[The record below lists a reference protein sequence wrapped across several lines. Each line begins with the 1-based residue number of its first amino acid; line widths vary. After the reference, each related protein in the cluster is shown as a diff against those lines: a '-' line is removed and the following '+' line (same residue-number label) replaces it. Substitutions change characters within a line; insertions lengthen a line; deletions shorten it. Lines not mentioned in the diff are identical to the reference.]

1 MNRTQRLSAVAAGL
15 LGAASIAAGCGSD
28 TEQANDYV
36 DQVNTLQVEL
46 VDQVNDAVSG
56 TPPADPEAAAE
67 VATDLQGVFETSADD
82 LAAIEPPT
90 DVADLHQQLVGSV
103 SDVGDQIAE
112 AEQAFSSGD
121 PQQAAQ
127 AALQLQSATTELQ
140 TELNGLIDEINAQL
154 QG

>member
-28 TEQANDYV
+28 TEEANDYV

-46 VDQVNDAVSG
+46 INQAAETVSG
-56 TPPADPEAAAE
+56 TRPADPAQ
-67 VATDLQGVFETSADD
+67 VAIDLQKVFEASADD
-82 LAAIEPPT
+82 LAAIEPPE

-103 SDVGDQIAE
+103 SAVGDQIGD

-127 AALQLQSATTELQ
+127 AAQDLQSTASGLQ
-140 TELNGLIDEINAQL
+140 TELNGLINEINAQL